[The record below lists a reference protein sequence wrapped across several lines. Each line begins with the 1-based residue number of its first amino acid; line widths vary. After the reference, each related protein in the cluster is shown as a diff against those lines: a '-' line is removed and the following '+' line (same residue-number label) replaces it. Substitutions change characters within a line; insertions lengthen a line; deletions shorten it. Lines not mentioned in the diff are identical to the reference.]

1 MAILIIISIRE
12 AHRKAA
18 VDMIGESLQ
27 LVESQISQVV
37 IMVIVVTLDTAI
49 QDQDMDI
56 LAILDTGI
64 QGIQV
69 MVILVKNHFLEKNLR
84 QIFTFI
90 LKLK

>member
-1 MAILIIISIRE
+1 
-12 AHRKAA
+12 
-18 VDMIGESLQ
+18 MIGESLQ

-56 LAILDTGI
+56 LAIPDTGI

-69 MVILVKNHFLEKNLR
+69 MVILVKNHFLEKTCVKFSHL
-84 QIFTFI
+84 F
-90 LKLK
+90 

>member
-1 MAILIIISIRE
+1 
-12 AHRKAA
+12 
-18 VDMIGESLQ
+18 MIGESLQ

-49 QDQDMDI
+49 QDLDMDI
-56 LAILDTGI
+56 LAIPVTDI

-69 MVILVKNHFLEKNLR
+69 MVILVKNHFFERKLR

-90 LKLK
+90 LKLKLDMIR

>member
-1 MAILIIISIRE
+1 
-12 AHRKAA
+12 
-18 VDMIGESLQ
+18 MIGESLQ

-56 LAILDTGI
+56 LAIPDTGI

-69 MVILVKNHFLEKNLR
+69 MVILVKLTNNERRVKFSHQLFS
-84 QIFTFI
+84 I
-90 LKLK
+90 LHN

>member
-56 LAILDTGI
+56 LAIPDTGI

-69 MVILVKNHFLEKNLR
+69 MVILVK
-84 QIFTFI
+84 II
-90 LKLK
+90 S